1 MPHPVFHIVSEDRQ
15 YPHVGYD
22 VHPASVEEHAG
33 QERPEALYRKAV
45 RESPSG
51 IRISGGDQSKEIEQS
66 GQLITGESLLQQK
79 YPCVDGDDQPCHKRS
94 GSAGNCISYG
104 KQ

>member
-22 VHPASVEEHAG
+22 VYPASVQKHAG
-33 QERPEALYRKAV
+33 QERPEAMHRKAV
-45 RESPSG
+45 KDSPFG
-51 IRISGGDQSKEIEQS
+51 IRISGGDQSKEIEQL
-66 GQLITGESLLQQK
+66 GQLITGESQLPQK
-79 YPCVDGDDQPCHKRS
+79 YPCIDDDDQPCHKRGS
-94 GSAGNCISYG
+94 SAGDCVSYG